1 MCYKKSKVVSLN
13 LAHAVYWPQSAKS
26 SCELPDSYIEGGKLT
41 NLGLHCIP
49 IGYYRKPIS
58 YLPELFKVFEVFWA
72 AIIFKF
78 ILFLSLSF
86 PSILSDIQLCGII
99 HGFPQAYSI
108 YMITLLSISSSNAMW
123 VHIVQSMLSVDTCL
137 SVRQF
142 ACRLCHAPYCCRTE
156 RLKISSEFSLSGD
169 PNHSVFLK
177 LRSTIKFLCLG
188 NGARQRHS

>member
-1 MCYKKSKVVSLN
+1 MKTRPPWTKN
-13 LAHAVYWPQSAKS
+13 
-26 SCELPDSYIEGGKLT
+26 I
-41 NLGLHCIP
+41 CIP

-86 PSILSDIQLCGII
+86 PSLLSDIQLCGII

-123 VHIVQSMLSVDTCL
+123 VHIVQSMMSVDTCL
-137 SVRQF
+137 SVVSSPAVFSRSV
-142 ACRLCHAPYCCRTE
+142 LLSYRTAKDIV
-156 RLKISSEFSLSGD
+156 RILTLWWPKSFC
-169 PNHSVFLK
+169 FLE
-177 LRSTIKFLCLG
+177 TAFD
-188 NGARQRHS
+188 H